1 VTLPPWAE
9 WRADPALPPYTV
21 GLEEEVMLLDPRR
34 LALEHRID
42 DVLAELSPWLGAH
55 VGAETHGCTL
65 ELATGVCETVGDAV
79 AELAALRA
87 RLASELHPLGLRAA
101 VAGTHPTA
109 VWHETRVSTGARY
122 RLLSESLRELARRE
136 PTFALHVHVG
146 LPDPATAVRV
156 CDRLRAHLPLVLA
169 LSANSPYWQGR
180 DSGLASARTPLFQA
194 FPRVGIPRRFGTY
207 DRYVAAIDV
216 LLRAGAFPEPT
227 FVWWDVRLQP
237 RLGTVEVRI
246 ADAQTRVEDTAAIA
260 AIVQAVAKLEA
271 EEGAAPDALLAADE
285 VLAENRF
292 LAARDGVAARLVD
305 PVTDRLVCVREQL
318 DALLEA
324 AEPHARELGCAFGL
338 DAARALAERPGADR
352 QRAVGGEGDL
362 KAVVAALAEG
372 FAPGRDAAPLC
383 ASADRDDL
391 QAPLAARG
399 GDDGHVA
406 DALVA
411 QGGADG

>member
-1 VTLPPWAE
+1 MTLPPWAE

-207 DRYVAAIDV
+207 DRYVEAIDV
-216 LLRAGAFPEPT
+216 LRAGAFPERARSPRR
-227 FVWWDVRLQP
+227 WW
-237 RLGTVEVRI
+237 
-246 ADAQTRVEDTAAIA
+246 A
-260 AIVQAVAKLEA
+260 
-271 EEGAAPDALLAADE
+271 
-285 VLAENRF
+285 
-292 LAARDGVAARLVD
+292 
-305 PVTDRLVCVREQL
+305 
-318 DALLEA
+318 
-324 AEPHARELGCAFGL
+324 
-338 DAARALAERPGADR
+338 
-352 QRAVGGEGDL
+352 
-362 KAVVAALAEG
+362 
-372 FAPGRDAAPLC
+372 
-383 ASADRDDL
+383 
-391 QAPLAARG
+391 
-399 GDDGHVA
+399 
-406 DALVA
+406 
-411 QGGADG
+411 